1 MSRVSC
7 LVSRVSCLVSRVWGQ
22 ICLLLTG
29 AVASASAV
37 ASIRPYSESV
47 IMASPL
53 FPWLITFLLLCLCAV
68 LWWQWQTSQKKYH
81 YLRSVLHHFP
91 EPALVIRQGRFVD
104 CNPIALNI
112 LGYADNSAV
121 VGKTPAELSPPY
133 QPDGELSEQKAN
145 DLMQLL
151 SEGQQQQ
158 RFEWTHVRAD
168 GSLFFAE
175 VSLSYFSTDGQECM
189 LVTWHDIGLRK
200 IAQQHLEEELK
211 LFSSGPVMV
220 MSWLPSRGWPLR
232 HVSDNVAAVL
242 GYQKH
247 EVFADTF
254 HFFDLIHPEDQS
266 RITAEVT
273 NYIASKTPHFEQSY
287 RIQHKDGDYRW
298 YYDFT
303 RLVFDD
309 KGELLHIRGYLF
321 DQTHLK
327 TLEQHLEQERQRLS
341 NILWGTSVGTWEWHI
356 PSGETRFNERWA
368 EIIGY
373 RLDELQ
379 PISINTWLHF
389 AHPEDFAASESLL
402 QAHFAGEVDCYEAE
416 VRMRHR
422 EGHWVWVLDRGKV
435 VSRDENGQPLWMA
448 GTHTDISQR
457 KQAEFALRSSDV
469 RMRSLFEMLPD
480 GVVLIDPETALPV
493 QFNPAAHLQLGYSAE
508 DFALLPIPA
517 YDASEHPEQTA
528 ARFQHL
534 LTEGYDDFETLH
546 RKQDGSVIT
555 VHITVQRVELEN
567 QPHFLA
573 IYRDITQ
580 RKETER
586 LLAMQREELARSNA
600 ELEQFA
606 YVASHDLRQP
616 LRMISSY
623 VQLLEQS
630 LSQHLNTDTQ
640 QMMFFVRDGALRMD
654 QMLVSLLEYSRV
666 GRKGAPLAMVD
677 SRERLE
683 EALHFL
689 SPAIHEAQ
697 AQIDILGEWPQ
708 LHASRD
714 ELTRL
719 FQNLIG
725 NAIKYRARDRTPQ
738 IVITVDATTD
748 EGWLFCVKDNGIGIA
763 PNQFHR
769 LFKVFQ
775 RLHTRNEYE
784 GSGVGLAVCRKIVE
798 RHGGKIWIESA
809 GEGCGSQFYFSLPK
823 WQAQPEMAIEALVA

>member
-1 MSRVSC
+1 M
-7 LVSRVSCLVSRVWGQ
+7 SRVWGQ
-22 ICLLLTG
+22 ICLLLIG
-29 AVASASAV
+29 AIVSGAAIANT
-37 ASIRPYSESV
+37 RPYSESV

-53 FPWLITFLLLCLCAV
+53 FPWLIAFLLLCLCAV
-68 LWWQWQTSQKKYH
+68 LWWQWQTSQKKHH
-81 YLRSVLHHFP
+81 YLRLVLHHFP

-112 LGYADNSAV
+112 LGYGDSRAII
-121 VGKTPAELSPPY
+121 GKTPGELSPRY
-133 QPDGELSEQKAN
+133 QPDGELSEQKASS
-145 DLMQLL
+145 LMQLL
-151 SEGQQQQ
+151 SDGEPQQ
-158 RFEWTHVRAD
+158 RFEWTHIRAD

-175 VSLSYFSTDGQECM
+175 VSLSSFSAEGEDCV

-200 IAQQHLEEELK
+200 IAQQHLEEELQ
-211 LFSSGPVMV
+211 LFASGPVTV
-220 MSWLPSRGWPLR
+220 MSWQPTPGWPLR

-247 EVFADTF
+247 EVFADDF

-266 RITAEVT
+266 RVAAEVAS
-273 NYIASKTPHFEQSY
+273 YIHSKTLHFEQSY

-327 TLEQHLEQERQRLS
+327 TLEHHLEQERQRLS
-341 NILWGTSVGTWEWHI
+341 NILWGTGVGTWEWHI

-379 PISINTWLHF
+379 PININTWLKF

-402 QAHFAGEVDCYEAE
+402 NAHFAGEIDCYEVE
-416 VRMRHR
+416 VRMLHR

-435 VSRDENGQPLWMA
+435 ISWDAEGKPLWMA
-448 GTHTDISQR
+448 GTHTDINRR
-457 KQAEFALRSSDV
+457 KQAEFALRSSEA
-469 RMRSLFEMLPD
+469 RMRSLFDMLPD

-493 QFNPAAHLQLGYSAE
+493 QFNPAAHQQLGYSAD

-517 YDASEHPEQTA
+517 YDAYEHPEETA
-528 ARFQHL
+528 ARFEHL

-555 VHITVQRVELEN
+555 VHVTVQRVELEN

-586 LLAMQREELARSNA
+586 LLALQREELARSNA

-630 LSQHLNTDTQ
+630 LAQHLNTDTQ

-666 GRKGAPLAMVD
+666 GRKGSPLAVVD
-677 SRERLE
+677 SRERLD

-697 AQIDILGEWPQ
+697 AHIDILGEWPQ

-725 NAIKYRARDRTPQ
+725 NAIKYRARDRTPH
-738 IVITVDATTD
+738 IVITVEAKDE
-748 EGWLFCVKDNGIGIA
+748 EGWLFCVKDNGIGVA

-809 GEGCGSQFYFSLPK
+809 GEGCGSMFYFSLPK
-823 WQAQPEMAIEALVA
+823 WQAQPEMAIDALVA